1 MRRSRPPIPVRDAG
15 SAASTRSAGY
25 AGSRRRSRQDA
36 LTQPTARCSRSSVT
50 TWCASTTSWF
60 AGNAAAA
67 SRSRPTRTWRFSSAG
82 PETGAPGNRRTIR
95 ARRLL
100 RDYNRDVSAHDL
112 SCACLALL
120 IALALPAAGSA
131 QTPEADLAFHHQAT
145 RALAHGDAEAAED
158 LAGTRESSDPA
169 AAALRARR
177 LIETGRYEEAEAL
190 LDPVARAA
198 PGTVAGLEFGRLLA
212 TVGRVDEA
220 ARFLEAVIVAGQS
233 TPDPLLQYY
242 GGLASQAAGGF
253 RRANMFFRGASRS
266 LPEDPAVHTAWG
278 DLFLEKYNYADA
290 QRSYQDALA
299 LDGEWSPALVGLA
312 QVLAN
317 AGVPIPAGGPGAE
330 PLTARGAAERALAI
344 DPTNARAHLLIAEL
358 ELADQNR
365 DAARESIDAVLDH
378 NPNHLEARALVAAI
392 AWLEDRRD
400 DFENEVAGILAIN
413 PVYADAYRIAGYHV
427 ARAYRFPEAV
437 TLVRRALELNPDHIR
452 AHADLGMHLLRTGD
466 EPGARA
472 ALERSFEADPYDV
485 VTFNLL
491 EMLDQLDEFETFEE
505 GDLIVRLHPE
515 EAPAIRDYVIDV
527 AQEAL
532 DTLSALYNMTPET
545 PVLIEIFPRHD
556 DFAVR
561 TLGLPGMVGAL
572 GACFGRVVTMVSPR
586 ASPSGSFHWLSTL
599 WHEMAHVVTLQMS
612 NQRLTRSLSEG
623 ISSFEEKRRHPA
635 WERDQLF
642 EFLTAINAGNLR
654 SIAELDSEFTQGGL
668 GLAYFHASL
677 VVQHIVETYGDDTLQ
692 TLIRAYGDGL
702 DTEGGLERIGLT
714 FDSLQAGFDADIEE
728 RYGELRRALEGAPA
742 FPPGEGEDRL
752 ELLHGLAEE
761 HPGSFQAQM
770 ALGVA
775 ARAAGLPDE
784 ARAAFERAVELFPI
798 TVGLESPRGQ
808 LALIAEE
815 EGDTEQAM
823 HELELLLEHD
833 ESSPETARM
842 LAALAEGAEDDRRLR
857 IAYERLIEIDPFDP
871 IPHQT
876 LGRMAKEDGR
886 TEVALRELRIALA
899 LGPVD
904 RVATHTDY
912 AETLIAVGDLDA
924 AKRQAMLALE
934 IAPTYERAQDA
945 LLRVIEASP

>member
-1 MRRSRPPIPVRDAG
+1 MSPHHR
-15 SAASTRSAGY
+15 
-25 AGSRRRSRQDA
+25 
-36 LTQPTARCSRSSVT
+36 
-50 TWCASTTSWF
+50 
-60 AGNAAAA
+60 
-67 SRSRPTRTWRFSSAG
+67 WR
-82 PETGAPGNRRTIR
+82 
-95 ARRLL
+95 
-100 RDYNRDVSAHDL
+100 
-112 SCACLALL
+112 ACLALL
-120 IALALPAAGSA
+120 VALALPAISSA
-131 QTPEADLAFHHQAT
+131 QTAEADLAFHQQVT
-145 RALAHGDAEAAED
+145 RALAHGDFEAAGD
-158 LAGTRESSDPA
+158 LAGTREPSDPA
-169 AAALRARR
+169 AAALRARL

-190 LDPVARAA
+190 LAPVARAA
-198 PGTVAGLEFGRLLA
+198 PDTVAGLEFGRLLA

-220 ARFLEAVIVAGQS
+220 ASFLEAVIVAGMN
-233 TPDPLLQYY
+233 TPEPLRQYY
-242 GGLASQAAGGF
+242 GGLASRAAGGF
-253 RRANMFFRGASRS
+253 QRANMFFRGASRL
-266 LPEDPAVHTAWG
+266 LPDDPAVQAAWG

-317 AGVPIPAGGPGAE
+317 AGVPIQLEAGAQ
-330 PLTARGAAERALAI
+330 PLTARSAAERALAI
-344 DPTNARAHLLIAEL
+344 DPANARAHLVIAEL
-358 ELADQNR
+358 ELSDQNH
-365 DAARESIDAVLDH
+365 DTARESIDAVLEN
-378 NPNHLEARALVAAI
+378 NPNHLEARSLVAAI

-400 DFENEVAGILAIN
+400 DFEAEVAEILAIN
-413 PVYADAYRIAGYHV
+413 PSYADAYRIAGYHL

-466 EPGARA
+466 EAGARA

-505 GDLIVRLHPE
+505 GDLIVRLHPD
-515 EAPAIRDYVIDV
+515 EAPAIKDYVIDV

-532 DTLSALYNMTPET
+532 DTLSDLYNMTPET

-586 ASPSGSFHWLSTL
+586 ASPTGSFHWLSTL

-623 ISSFEEKRRHPA
+623 ISSFEEKRRNPA

-677 VVQHIVETYGDDTLQ
+677 VVQYIVETHGDETLQ

-728 RYGELRRALEGAPA
+728 RYGDWRRALEGAPA
-742 FPPGEGEDRL
+742 LPPGEGDNRL
-752 ELLHGLAEE
+752 ELLRGLAEE
-761 HPGSFQAQM
+761 NPGSFQAQM
-770 ALGVA
+770 AFGAA
-775 ARAAGLPDE
+775 ARAAGALDE
-784 ARAAFERAVELFPI
+784 ARAALERAVELFPVA
-798 TVGLESPRGQ
+798 TGLESPRGQ
-808 LALIAEE
+808 LAMTAQE
-815 EGDTEQAM
+815 EGDTERAM

-833 ESSPETARM
+833 ESSPETARV
-842 LAALAEGAEDDRRLR
+842 LASLADAAGDDRRLR

-871 IPHQT
+871 IPHQA
-876 LGRMAKEDGR
+876 LGRIAKQEER
-886 TEVALRELRIALA
+886 TEDALRELRIALA

-912 AETLIAVGDLDA
+912 AETLVVAGDLA
-924 AKRQAMLALE
+924 EARRQAMLALE
-934 IAPTYERAQDA
+934 IAPTYERAQEV
-945 LLRVIEASP
+945 LLAVIEASP